1 MEDAFRVLVAES
13 MATALA
19 VQPDDLRLKLA
30 KPLVSKRTLS
40 RSVTVT
46 GNRTE
51 TQIAI
56 ETIASNGVKHVTDAL
71 LREAQTD
78 KAIERVLTI
87 HTQMFASRRDT
98 IPASTDVRTII
109 VDHVVG
115 VPEEN
120 CRWDEVRTSI
130 VDKNGVHRSPVARF
144 KTFL

>member
-1 MEDAFRVLVAES
+1 M
-13 MATALA
+13 
-19 VQPDDLRLKLA
+19 
-30 KPLVSKRTLS
+30 
-40 RSVTVT
+40 TVT

-56 ETIASNGVKHVTDAL
+56 ESVASNGVKHVTDAL

-78 KAIERVLTI
+78 QAIERILTT

-109 VDHVVG
+109 VRHVVG
-115 VPEEN
+115 VPEKN
-120 CRWDEVRTSI
+120 CRWNEVRISI
-130 VDKNGVHRSPVARF
+130 VDKNGVHRSPAARS